1 MASMLWEFVV
11 PISLLFLTTRL
22 ILALPKDRRED
33 PKIRLLNS
41 LMTAADDSATPSG
54 TPLLAARPGDDPN
67 CVAGPRDSR
76 DAR

>member
-22 ILALPKDRRED
+22 TLALLKDRRED

-41 LMTAADDSATPSG
+41 LMTAADGCGTPSG
-54 TPLLAARPGDDPN
+54 TPTTCRPD
-67 CVAGPRDSR
+67 R
-76 DAR
+76 